1 MNPPPFRQSLREL
14 VRCYQAVEN
23 YANANIRKLGL
34 TTPQFDVLTTLDGV
48 AAHQMTPKELVEQTW
63 ITKGTLTGVIDRLET
78 KGLVE
83 RLPSAV
89 DGRSQIIALT
99 GRGKKLLDKIVP
111 EHLTYMS
118 RIFTG
123 FTPDDYRDIETT
135 LGNLRQRFD
144 MHEPGPEE

>member
-1 MNPPPFRQSLREL
+1 MNPPPFHKTLHEL
-14 VRCYQAVEN
+14 VRCYQALGD
-23 YANANIRKLGL
+23 YARVNIRELGL
-34 TTPQFDVLTTLDGV
+34 TPPQFDILTTLVGI

-63 ITKGTLTGVIDRLET
+63 ITKGTLTGVIDRLEA

-99 GRGKKLLDKIVP
+99 GKGKKLIDKILP
-111 EHLTYMS
+111 AHLAYIG

-123 FTPDDYRDIETT
+123 FTPADYQVIEAT
-135 LGNLRQRFD
+135 LGNFRQRI
-144 MHEPGPEE
+144 HAQEPDAK

>member
-1 MNPPPFRQSLREL
+1 MNPPPFRQALREL

-23 YANANIRKLGL
+23 YASASIRQLGL
-34 TTPQFDVLTTLDGV
+34 TAPQFDVLTTLGGI

-63 ITKGTLTGVIDRLET
+63 ITKGTLTGVIDRLEA

-99 GRGKKLLDKIVP
+99 GKGKKLIDKILP
-111 EHLTYMS
+111 EHLAHMG
-118 RIFTG
+118 RVFTG
-123 FTPDDYRDIETT
+123 FTPDDYRDIEMI

-144 MHEPGPEE
+144 AHESGSWQ